1 VAFVNSDFEGLI
13 AAVRQRR
20 NISQTQKW
28 ASVSLGTLL
37 PQAVAKLPAYQNG
50 PLIAAWMANRSCGH
64 RPTQATKRS
73 AEGSVP
79 LPRDCSAAERRPYGH
94 HIPPPH
100 LREDWLTKICVARR
114 RLQSPAIRTWCR
126 SRRSSGSPRSMARAS
141 CSSPS
146 GTVPSHRHR
155 THRTRTRTTAQAHAP
170 PHTHHR
176 ARTGANVWSLM
187 CPQAGQAA

>member
-50 PLIAAWMANRSCGH
+50 PLIAAWMANRCCGH

-94 HIPPPH
+94 HIPPPLTRGLANENLCRPSSSTVTRDTH
-100 LREDWLTKICVARR
+100 LVQVSQIKRFTEVNGEGILFKPVRY
-114 RLQSPAIRTWCR
+114 R
-126 SRRSSGSPRSMARAS
+126 SQ
-141 CSSPS
+141 PS
-146 GTVPSHRHR
+146 TSNTPHAHTHHR
-155 THRTRTRTTAQAHAP
+155 TSTRTTAHAP
-170 PHTHHR
+170 PRTH
-176 ARTGANVWSLM
+176 W
-187 CPQAGQAA
+187 C